1 MDMEMRIYHL
11 KLVLLFLSLLT
22 LTSCVTTPSNV
33 QSPQNAP
40 ITWENRVGTL
50 SSIENWNLQGL
61 IAIRTQKD
69 AFTANWQWQ
78 QQKDHRY
85 SISLFG
91 PLGSN
96 AVQLTGSPGQVLLET
111 SDGKKI
117 TSTSPESLLEQ
128 QLGWRLP
135 VSSLYYWVR
144 GLPVPNVSAQ
154 KQFDAYHH
162 LTTLIQQN
170 WTVQY
175 LQYISV
181 NHIDLPRK
189 IALSN
194 SDLNVKIVVNRW
206 SI

>member
-1 MDMEMRIYHL
+1 MRIYQL
-11 KLVLLFLSLLT
+11 KVVLLFLSLLV
-22 LTSCVTTPSNV
+22 LTSCATTPSNE
-33 QSPQNAP
+33 QSPQNIP
-40 ITWENRVGTL
+40 ITWENRVNTL
-50 SSIENWNLQGL
+50 SSIANWDLQGL
-61 IAIRTQKD
+61 IAIRTQND

-78 QQKDHRY
+78 QQNNHHY

-91 PLGSN
+91 PLGAN
-96 AVQLTGSPGQVLLET
+96 AVQLTGAPDQVLLET

-135 VSSLYYWVR
+135 VSNLYYWVR

-162 LTTLIQQN
+162 LTTLVQQN

-194 SDLNVKIVVNRW
+194 PNMHVKIVVNRW